1 MSTNLFINYDGMVE
15 VPQYSF
21 NMDGLLFIV
30 VFSGVALC
38 ETMVFENKV
47 EDFANTPKV
56 EDNIQHL
63 NICDICECKE
73 KEINCTSRHLTHH
86 FENSFW
92 PSIPLELVTF
102 ENNSIVHLKQFP
114 NVTISKLIFRH
125 NRISKIDDNAF
136 RKIQNLSQLDLSHNQ
151 LTSSIL
157 LPTVFTGKRK
167 YAPHEWEA
175 LPQLQVLN
183 LGDNNLHTLHQ
194 DLFEH
199 IPNVEVLILN
209 GNPLEVIDDSIMKA
223 LNNLYHLQE
232 LHLVDC
238 NLETLPEY
246 VFDFHKT
253 SLKKLHLNENR
264 FTKIP
269 TALKYA
275 TVLEF
280 LNLDENPIQN
290 LDENNAFPNLPELKR
305 LSLCS
310 LPYLTNVGRY
320 VFSELPVMEELY
332 LCDCPRLINIDEDSL
347 VMHNINGAFW
357 PPLKILDLSN
367 NALKYLSANLLGGMW
382 HKLEKLILLN
392 NDWSC
397 DCQNQYLITQL
408 LPMRGKTL
416 MQDDVDKL
424 FCTAPPEHAGKN
436 LTSLS
441 HRILRCL
448 DRYGARP
455 ERDAAILVGILIG
468 LLLALPI
475 TLTLFFL
482 WRRGF
487 FFFGRQNP
495 ASFSRAFYNR
505 TSTND
510 S

>member
-1 MSTNLFINYDGMVE
+1 
-15 VPQYSF
+15 
-21 NMDGLLFIV
+21 MDRLLFIV
-30 VFSGVALC
+30 VFSGVVMC
-38 ETMVFENKV
+38 ETMVLENIF
-47 EDFANTPKV
+47 EDFVIPIVK
-56 EDNIQHL
+56 DNIQNL

-86 FENSFW
+86 FENSLW

-102 ENNSIVHLKQFP
+102 ENNSIVHLKKFT
-114 NVTISKLIFRH
+114 NVSINKLIFRH

-136 RKIQNLSQLDLSHNQ
+136 QEIRNLSQLDLSHNQ

-157 LPTVFTGKRK
+157 LPTVFTGERK
-167 YAPHEWEA
+167 YAPDEWEA

-183 LGDNNLHTLHQ
+183 LGDNNLHTLNQ

-199 IPNVEVLILN
+199 IPNVEILILS
-209 GNPLEVIDDSIMKA
+209 GNPLEVIDDSIIKA

-232 LHLVDC
+232 LHLEDC

-246 VFDFHKT
+246 VFHFHKT
-253 SLKKLHLNENR
+253 SLKILHLNENR

-275 TVLEF
+275 TVLEY

-290 LDENNAFPNLPELKR
+290 LDEKNAFPNLPKLKR

-347 VMHNINGAFW
+347 VMHSINSAIW
-357 PPLKILDLSN
+357 PPLKTLDLSN

-408 LPMRGKTL
+408 LPMRGRAL

-424 FCTAPPEHAGKN
+424 FCIAPPEHAGKN

-441 HRILRCL
+441 HRTLRCL

-455 ERDAAILVGILIG
+455 ERDAAILLGILIG

-487 FFFGRQNP
+487 FFFGRQKP

-510 S
+510 N